1 MKLNKLLLFA
11 AAGVVAY
18 KVLSRVKIVKV
29 DSPEELPQEFAL
41 ATDVIREVYGKNFA
55 KGIEKAIKNNESKT
69 NMSINEKMIKLS
81 SERPTTIHHASDEAA
96 KLIREYKEVSE

>member
-1 MKLNKLLLFA
+1 MKLNKLLLLA

-29 DSPEELPQEFAL
+29 EVPEELPQEFTL
-41 ATDVIREVYGKNFA
+41 ATDVIREVYGGNLA
-55 KGIEKAIKNNESKT
+55 KGFENAMKNNENKT
-69 NMSINEKMIKLS
+69 NMSLNEKVIKLA
-81 SERPTTIHHASDEAA
+81 SERPITIHDASDEAA

>member
-1 MKLNKLLLFA
+1 MKLNKLLLLA

-29 DSPEELPQEFAL
+29 DFPEELPQEFEL
-41 ATDVIREVYGKNFA
+41 AAEVIGEVYGKEFA
-55 KGIEKAIKNNESKT
+55 KDFKNAMKNNGNKT
-69 NMSINEKMIKLS
+69 NMNEKIIELAN
-81 SERPTTIHHASDEAA
+81 ERPITLHDASYEAA

>member
-29 DSPEELPQEFAL
+29 EFPEELPQEFEL
-41 ATDVIREVYGKNFA
+41 AAEVIGEVYGKEFA
-55 KGIEKAIKNNESKT
+55 KDFKKAMQYNGNKT
-69 NMSINEKMIKLS
+69 NMNVNEKIIELA
-81 SERPTTIHHASDEAA
+81 SERPITIHDANDEAA

>member
-29 DSPEELPQEFAL
+29 EVPEELPQEFTL
-41 ATDVIREVYGKNFA
+41 ATDVIREVYGGDLA
-55 KGIEKAIKNNESKT
+55 KDFENAMKNNENKT
-69 NMSINEKMIKLS
+69 NMSLNEKVIKLA
-81 SERPTTIHHASDEAA
+81 SERPITIHDASDEAA

>member
-1 MKLNKLLLFA
+1 MKLNKLLLLA

-29 DSPEELPQEFAL
+29 EVPEELPQEFTL
-41 ATDVIREVYGKNFA
+41 ATDVIREVYGGDLA
-55 KGIEKAIKNNESKT
+55 KGFENAIKNNENKT
-69 NMSINEKMIKLS
+69 NMSLNEKVIKLA
-81 SERPTTIHHASDEAA
+81 SERPITIHDASDEAA

>member
-1 MKLNKLLLFA
+1 MKLNKLLLFV

-29 DSPEELPQEFAL
+29 EFPEELPQEFEL
-41 ATDVIREVYGKNFA
+41 AAEVIGEVYGKEFA
-55 KGIEKAIKNNESKT
+55 KDFKKAMQDNGNKT
-69 NMSINEKMIKLS
+69 NMNINEKIIELA
-81 SERPTTIHHASDEAA
+81 SERPITIHDANDEAA

>member
-11 AAGVVAY
+11 AGGIVAY

-29 DSPEELPQEFAL
+29 DFPEELPQEFEL
-41 ATDVIREVYGKNFA
+41 VTEVMREVYGKEFA
-55 KGIEKAIKNNESKT
+55 KDFKKELKNNQSKT
-69 NMSINEKMIKLS
+69 NMSINEKVIKLA
-81 SERPTTIHHASDEAA
+81 SERPITIHDASDEAA

>member
-18 KVLSRVKIVKV
+18 KVLSRVKVVKV
-29 DSPEELPQEFAL
+29 DFPEELPQELTL

-55 KGIEKAIKNNESKT
+55 KGFEKAMKNNQNKTNMSLNEKAIK
-69 NMSINEKMIKLS
+69 LA
-81 SERPTTIHHASDEAA
+81 SERPITIHHASDEAA

>member
-1 MKLNKLLLFA
+1 MKLNKLLLLA

-29 DSPEELPQEFAL
+29 EVPEELQQEYTL
-41 ATDVIREVYGKNFA
+41 ATEVIREVYGKEFA
-55 KGIEKAIKNNESKT
+55 KGFEKAMKNNESKT
-69 NMSINEKMIKLS
+69 NMSINEKVIKLA
-81 SERPTTIHHASDEAA
+81 SERPITIHDASDEAA